1 MLAHRFAAAM
11 LAAAFAAGPAAAQ
24 QLLDVAPGLDA
35 PERPTTRWTVTIG
48 ALGAV
53 RPAYEGSDAYVGSAV
68 PVFDLR
74 YRDIFFASVRDGI
87 GVNVLREDW
96 VTLAPVLRYRFG
108 RDQDANRALYG
119 MGDIDGTFE
128 AGILATFGTG
138 PLRLRLEAAQ
148 GLNGGGSEGFQT
160 RADLTY
166 GTVLGPRLFVAGG
179 PNMTYGDRSFNQ
191 TYFGV
196 SPQQSVRSGYQQ
208 FSAAAGLNSV
218 GLSATANYRLWRGFS
233 LTATGEVKQLLYD
246 AADSPITREQTQA
259 FFGLALAWRG
269 GW

>member
-1 MLAHRFAAAM
+1 MYAYRFAGAV
-11 LAAAFAAGPAAAQ
+11 LAAALAAWPATAQ

-35 PERPTTRWTVTIG
+35 PQRPTTRWTVTIG

-53 RPAYEGSDAYVGSAV
+53 RPAYEGSDAYVGSAF

-74 YRDIFFASVRDGI
+74 YRDIAFASVRDGI
-87 GVNVLREDW
+87 GVNILREDW
-96 VTLAPVLRYRFG
+96 VTLAPVLRYRVG
-108 RDQDANRALYG
+108 RDQDDNRALYG
-119 MGDIDGTFE
+119 MGDIEGTFE
-128 AGILATFGTG
+128 AGVLAVFGTG
-138 PLRLRLEAAQ
+138 PVRLRLEAAQ
-148 GLNGGGSEGFQT
+148 GLNGGGSEGLQA

-166 GTVLGPRLFVAGG
+166 GASLGSRLFVAGG
-179 PNMTYGDRSFNQ
+179 PNVTYGDRSFNQ

-196 SPQQSVRSGYQQ
+196 SPQQSARSGYPQ
-208 FSAAAGLNSV
+208 FAAGAGFNSV

-246 AADSPITREQTQA
+246 TADSPIVREQTQA

>member
-1 MLAHRFAAAM
+1 MRPPRFAAAFL
-11 LAAAFAAGPAAAQ
+11 LAALSALPAGAQ

-35 PERPTTRWTVTIG
+35 PERPATRWTVSIG
-48 ALGAV
+48 VLGAV

-68 PVFDLR
+68 PVVDLR
-74 YRDIFFASVRDGI
+74 YRDLFFASVRDGI

-128 AGILATFGTG
+128 AGVLAVFGTG
-138 PLRLRLEAAQ
+138 PARLRLEAAQ
-148 GLNGGGSEGFQT
+148 GLNGGGSEGFQA

-166 GTVLGPRLFVAGG
+166 GTPLGARLFAVGG
-179 PNMTYGDRSFNQ
+179 PNVTYGDRSYNQ

-196 SPQQSVRSGYQQ
+196 SPEQAARSGYQQ
-208 FSAAAGLNSV
+208 YSAGAGINSV
-218 GLSATANYRLWRGFS
+218 GLSASANYRLWRGFS
-233 LTATGEVKQLLYD
+233 LTATAEVKQLLYD
-246 AADSPITREQTQA
+246 VADSPIVREPTQA
-259 FFGLALAWRG
+259 FVGLALGWRG